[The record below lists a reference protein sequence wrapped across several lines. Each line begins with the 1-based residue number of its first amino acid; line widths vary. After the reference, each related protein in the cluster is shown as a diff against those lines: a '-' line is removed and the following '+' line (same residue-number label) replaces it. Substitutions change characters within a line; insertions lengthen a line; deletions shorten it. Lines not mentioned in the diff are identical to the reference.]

1 MISFGNSE
9 IQDLSAHRIG
19 NKANDE
25 TLYLSEAPLSIE
37 DEHLS
42 GLLMQYFLKPFT
54 SEEFYNFTF
63 SNGEFELNP
72 LFTYAQSIFSEG
84 LPLHEVSLKIAQ
96 YLYDVSNHPNIKS
109 GDLFVAK
116 LDGVRLNDQ
125 PVEVI
130 GIFKSENKQS
140 FITIDESE
148 DDIQLDYE
156 NGINIDKLDK
166 GCLIFNRDQD
176 KGFRVCIVDKANKG
190 EEAHYW
196 KDLFLNLK
204 PCSDDYHHTK
214 DFLSIAKSYVK
225 DKMNEE
231 FAVDKTDQIDILN
244 RSVEYFKGKESFNQ
258 EEFEETVFQDENV
271 INSFRSFNDSYQS
284 EHELEIK
291 DEFDISQSA
300 VKKQSKLFKS
310 ILKLDKNFHVYI
322 HGNKDMIEK
331 GVESDGRKFYK
342 IYFENEE

>member
-1 MISFGNSE
+1 MISFGNCD
-9 IQDLSAHRIG
+9 ITKLSAHRIG

-25 TLYLSEAPLSIE
+25 TLYLSDNPIDIDDNELN
-37 DEHLS
+37 

-54 SEEFYNFTF
+54 GEEFYNFTF
-63 SNGEFELNP
+63 SNGTFELNP
-72 LFTYAQSIFSEG
+72 LFTYTQSVFSKN
-84 LPLHEVSLKIAQ
+84 LSLHEVSMKIAQ

-109 GDLFVAK
+109 GDLFVAE
-116 LDGVRLNDQ
+116 LGGVRLNDQ
-125 PVEVI
+125 LTEVI

-140 FITIDESE
+140 FITIDENKDEISLSH
-148 DDIQLDYE
+148 D

-176 KGFRVCIVDKANKG
+176 KGFRVCIIDKSNKG

-204 PCSDDYHHTK
+204 PCSDDYHNTK

-225 DKMNEE
+225 DKMSED
-231 FAVDKTDQIDILN
+231 FAIDKTDQIDILN
-244 RSVEYFKGKESFNQ
+244 RSVEYFKTKDAFNK
-258 EEFEETVFQDENV
+258 EEFEETVFQDKNV
-271 INSFRSFNDSYQS
+271 INSFRSFNDSYRTA
-284 EHELEIK
+284 HELEIK

-322 HGNKDMIEK
+322 HGDKDLIEK
-331 GVESDGRKFYK
+331 GVEPDGRKFYK
-342 IYFENEE
+342 IYYEKEN

>member
-1 MISFGNSE
+1 MISFGNCE
-9 IQDLSAHRIG
+9 IANLSVHRVG
-19 NKANDE
+19 NKSDDE
-25 TLYLSEAPLSIE
+25 TLYLSDKPLELENDI
-37 DEHLS
+37 LN
-42 GLLMQYFLKPFT
+42 GLLMQYFLKSFT
-54 SEEFYNFTF
+54 TEEFYNFSF

-72 LFTYAQSIFSEG
+72 LFTYVQSVFSKG
-84 LPLHEVSLKIAQ
+84 LPLHDISLKIAQ

-109 GDLFVAK
+109 GDLFVAE
-116 LDGVRLNDQ
+116 LQGIRLNDQ
-125 PVEVI
+125 QVEVI
-130 GIFKSENKQS
+130 GIFKSENKYS
-140 FITIDESE
+140 FITVDENE
-148 DDIQLDYE
+148 DDVHLNHL

-166 GCLIFNRDQD
+166 GCLIFNKDQD
-176 KGFRVCIVDKANKG
+176 KGFRVCIIDKANKG

-225 DKMNEE
+225 EKMGDD
-231 FAVDKTDQIDILN
+231 FAIDKTDQIDILN
-244 RSVEYFKGKESFNQ
+244 RSVEYFKGKESFIK

-271 INSFRSFNDSYQS
+271 INSFRAFNESYKT
-284 EHELEIK
+284 EHDLEIK

-322 HGNKDMIEK
+322 HGNKNMIEK
-331 GVESDGRKFYK
+331 GVETDGRKFYK